1 MKRRV
6 LVDLNVVLDVL
17 LDRAPH
23 AEASAAL
30 WGAVETGEAE
40 GLLAAHCVTTL
51 RSLAA
56 RSGGPA
62 FGDRC
67 VADVLSV
74 FSVAP
79 LDAAVLEEALGM
91 GWEDFEDAVCAA
103 SATASGCQLIAT
115 RDPRGFRRSACPALA
130 PTEALAAIRSPAP
143 SGGSPP

>member
-6 LVDLNVVLDVL
+6 LIDLNVVLDVL

-30 WGAVETGEAE
+30 WAAVEMGEAE

-51 RSLAA
+51 HYLAS
-56 RSGGPA
+56 RSGGRE

-74 FSVAP
+74 FTVAP
-79 LDAAVLEEALGM
+79 LDAGVLEAALALG
-91 GWEDFEDAVCAA
+91 WTDFEDAVCAA
-103 SATASGCQLIAT
+103 SSTAAGCHFIAT
-115 RDPRGFRRSACPALA
+115 RDPRGFKRSTCPALA
-130 PTEALAAIRSPAP
+130 PKEALVAIRR
-143 SGGSPP
+143 SPP

>member
-6 LVDLNVVLDVL
+6 LVDLNVILDVL

-30 WGAVETGEAE
+30 WAALECGEGE
-40 GLLAAHCVTTL
+40 GLLAAHSVTTL
-51 RSLAA
+51 HDLAA
-56 RSGGPA
+56 RSADRA

-79 LDAAVLEEALGM
+79 LDAAILAEALAM
-91 GWEDFEDAVCAA
+91 GWADFEGAVCVA
-103 SATASGCQLIAT
+103 SARSAGCHLIAT
-115 RDPRGFRRSACPALA
+115 RDPLGFKRSAIPALA
-130 PTEALAAIRSPAP
+130 PREALVAIRSRFASGHTP
-143 SGGSPP
+143 S

>member
-30 WGAVETGEAE
+30 WAAVENGEAE
-40 GLLAAHCVTTL
+40 GVLAAHCLTTL
-51 RSLAA
+51 HELAS
-56 RSGGPA
+56 RSGGRD

-74 FSVAP
+74 FTVAP
-79 LDAAVLEEALGM
+79 LDAGVLQSALAM
-91 GWEDFEDAVCAA
+91 AWPDFEDAVCAA
-103 SATASGCQLIAT
+103 SATASGCQFIAT
-115 RDPRGFRRSACPALA
+115 RDPRGFKRSACPALA
-130 PTEALAAIRSPAP
+130 TREALVAIRSPVRD
-143 SGGSPP
+143 G

>member
-6 LVDLNVVLDVL
+6 LVDLNVILDVL

-30 WGAVETGEAE
+30 WAALEIGEGE

-51 RSLAA
+51 HYLAA
-56 RSGGPA
+56 RSGGRE

-79 LDAAVLEEALGM
+79 LDSAVLAEALDM
-91 GWEDFEDAVCAA
+91 GWTDFEDAVCAA
-103 SATASGCQLIAT
+103 CAKSAGCHLIAT
-115 RDPRGFRRSACPALA
+115 RDPQGFKRSALPALA
-130 PTEALAAIRSPAP
+130 PREALVAIRSALGPGA
-143 SGGSPP
+143 SSS

>member
-6 LVDLNVVLDVL
+6 LIDLNVVLDVL

-30 WGAVETGEAE
+30 WAAVETGEAE

-51 RSLAA
+51 HYLAS
-56 RSGGPA
+56 RSGGRE

-74 FSVAP
+74 FTVAP
-79 LDAAVLEEALGM
+79 LDAGVLESALSL
-91 GWEDFEDAVCAA
+91 GWSDFEDAVCAA
-103 SATASGCQLIAT
+103 SATRSGCQFIAT
-115 RDPRGFRRSACPALA
+115 RDPRGFKCSTCPALA
-130 PTEALAAIRSPAP
+130 PKEALVAIRSPVP
-143 SGGSPP
+143 DG